1 MAVANESLRAYD
13 AIRTSL
19 GDFALPPGRQIPI
32 HVIAYRLGMSVE
44 PVEDACDRLAAEGW
58 AIPGTKTAYF
68 AWRPDENTI
77 AGLYDCNR
85 AIVMAAIDEREFE
98 TSGDDPDRALI
109 RDTRERLA
117 RRRLSHASLAASTG
131 GLFAAIVA
139 GSGKRDLTDLVRAA
153 NERLLYLRLVEC
165 QHISDTASQLI
176 ALCDLHLDSRL
187 GELRQAI
194 ASYHD
199 QRRALVPQLYGTLA
213 AR

>member
-1 MAVANESLRAYD
+1 MAVANESLRAYR

-19 GDFALPPGRQIPI
+19 GDFGLPPGRQIPVQ
-32 HVIAYRLGMSVE
+32 VIAHSLGMSIE

-58 AIPGTKTAYF
+58 AIPGTKTTYF

-85 AIVMAAIDEREFE
+85 AIVMAAVDNRQPDNP
-98 TSGDDPDRALI
+98 GRDPEGVLI
-109 RDTRERLA
+109 RDTRKRLA

-139 GSGKRDLTDLVRAA
+139 TGGKRDLSDLVRAA

-165 QHISDTASQLI
+165 RHISDTASQLI
-176 ALCDLHLDSRL
+176 ALCDFYLDGRW
-187 GELRQAI
+187 GDLRRAI
-194 ASYHD
+194 ARYHE
-199 QRRALVPQLYGTLA
+199 QRRDLVPELYGTLA
-213 AR
+213 AQ

>member
-1 MAVANESLRAYD
+1 MAVATESLRAYQ

-32 HVIAYRLGMSVE
+32 RGIAHRLGMSVE

-58 AIPGTKTAYF
+58 AIPGAKAAYF

-85 AIVMAAIDEREFE
+85 AIVMAAVDYRAPEEPA
-98 TSGDDPDRALI
+98 DDPDRALI

-139 GSGKRDLTDLVRAA
+139 GGGRQDLTDLVRAA

-176 ALCDLHLDSRL
+176 ALCDLHLDSRWN
-187 GELRQAI
+187 ELRQAI
-194 ASYHD
+194 ARYHE
-199 QRRALVPQLYGTLA
+199 QRRDLVPELYGTLA
-213 AR
+213 AQ